1 MRGCKNTDC
10 FAISRNREVGNT
22 VIICKSCLSE
32 ALGDI
37 GEIGPEAKS
46 NIPDRV
52 KTAAPVLFFNA
63 QATGRAAEATGKEA
77 ELSSCAA
84 LCAPEAE
91 AGNNEAGRG
100 TDESYICEHCGKE
113 CASSIGLIS
122 HMKACKKK
130 EGEGD
135 ERGKAV

>member
-46 NIPDRV
+46 NIPNRV

-63 QATGRAAEATGKEA
+63 QATGRTAEATSKEA
-77 ELSSCAA
+77 ELISRTAFHV
-84 LCAPEAE
+84 PEA
-91 AGNNEAGRG
+91 ADNDEAGRG
-100 TDESYICEHCGKE
+100 MDEIFVCEHCGKE

-135 ERGKAV
+135 ERGKDI